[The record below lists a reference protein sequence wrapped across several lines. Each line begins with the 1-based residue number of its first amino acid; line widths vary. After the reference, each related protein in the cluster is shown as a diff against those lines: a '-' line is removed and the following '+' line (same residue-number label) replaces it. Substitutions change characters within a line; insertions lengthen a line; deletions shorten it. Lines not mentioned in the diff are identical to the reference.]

1 MTTMGTR
8 TAVGS
13 FSGDPGRRAS
23 GREVLRLLAATSRP
37 LAWATAVWAA
47 ATTVAPAGVVV
58 ALGVV
63 VGAVPAAAEHGLGSP
78 DGHRLVVGLVVATVV
93 YAFSLVLDPVGS
105 AIGIAARTRITGAL
119 QGRLLRAVSQPV
131 GVAHLED
138 ADVLDRLARAEG
150 RLTGMFPGDAPVTW
164 AGSVATQASGWLAC
178 GVVALYQWWVGLVL
192 LVMWV
197 VVRRLMLRTVV
208 VLATEHRGQT
218 TAMRRAG
225 YFAALGTRAAAAKEI
240 RVFGLDGFVAD
251 RYGAEYG
258 AALDSAVGGMRRLH
272 RRALGCVVVVAVGIV
287 GALLVIGGDAH
298 DVGLAALATLLPML
312 AVTMSAGSVTFD
324 DLTVAWT
331 MSGLPDVEG
340 LERDLA
346 REAAPPGGAREPAGL
361 PRASIRF
368 ADVHFRYPGQDD
380 DVLAGIDLELPAGT
394 STAVVG
400 VNGAG
405 KTTLV
410 GLLSRLRDP
419 VSGQVLVD
427 GTDARELDPARW
439 QRQVA
444 VVPQEP
450 VHYPATAYD
459 NVAYGALAHLADADG
474 VHAAAAQAGF
484 AAVVETLPDGWDTVL
499 SPELPGGVDLSGG
512 QWQRLALARAL
523 FATRHGA
530 RVLVL
535 DEPTA
540 ALDVRGEAEFYARFL
555 EITAGLTTV
564 VISHR
569 FSTVRRADTICVLD
583 GGRITE
589 RGSHD
594 ELVALGGTYAHMY
607 EVQAARFRDGPPG
620 RRDAGRPRRRAGG
633 RR

>member
-1 MTTMGTR
+1 MTTLGGTR
-8 TAVGS
+8 TVVGS
-13 FSGDPGRRAS
+13 HIAEAGRRAS

-37 LAWATAVWAA
+37 LAWATAAWAV
-47 ATTVAPAGVVV
+47 ATAVAPAAVVV

-63 VGAVPAAAEHGLGSP
+63 VGEVPAAAQNGLGSP
-78 DGHRLVVGLVVATVV
+78 DGQRLVVALVVAAGL

-105 AIGIAARTRITGAL
+105 AIGIAVRTRITGAL
-119 QGRLLRAVSQPV
+119 QGRLLHAVSQPV

-138 ADVLDRLARAEG
+138 GDVLDRLARAEG

-178 GVVALYQWWVGLVL
+178 GVVAVYEWWVGLAL

-197 VVRRLMLRTVV
+197 VVRRLMLRQVI

-225 YFAALGTRAAAAKEI
+225 YFAALGTRAQAAKEI

-251 RYGAEYG
+251 RYASEYG
-258 AALDSAVGGMRRLH
+258 TAIDSALGGMRRLH
-272 RRALGCVVVVAVGIV
+272 RRALGCLVLVAAALV
-287 GALLVIGGDAH
+287 GALLVIGADAH
-298 DVGLAALATLLPML
+298 DRGIGLAAIATLLPML

-324 DLTVAWT
+324 DMTVAWT

-340 LERDLA
+340 LERDLG
-346 REAAPPGGAREPAGL
+346 REAAPPGGARDPAGL
-361 PRASIRF
+361 PRDAIRF
-368 ADVHFRYPGQDD
+368 DDVSFRYPGRPD
-380 DVLAGIDLELPAGT
+380 DVLAGVDLELVAGT

-419 VSGQVLVD
+419 VSGRVLVD

-450 VHYPATAYD
+450 VHYPASAFD
-459 NVAYGALAHLADADG
+459 NVAYGAWEHRDDVDG
-474 VHAAAAQAGF
+474 VHAAAVQAGF
-484 AAVVETLPDGWDTVL
+484 GAVVDTLSDGWDTVL
-499 SPELPGGVDLSGG
+499 TPELPGGVDLSGG

-555 EITAGLTTV
+555 DITAGLTTV

-583 GGRITE
+583 GGRISE
-589 RGSHD
+589 RGTHD
-594 ELVALGGTYAHMY
+594 ELVALGGTYAQMY
-607 EVQAARFRDGPPG
+607 EVQAARFRE
-620 RRDAGRPRRRAGG
+620 RRA
-633 RR
+633 R